1 MRFEYDYMVIAKL
14 AEWARRIP
22 DDRDFLDYWYNL
34 FLSDVKCGIDDK
46 EVDNSTSFWLTRWRE
61 DFEES
66 YTPIKGEGF
75 FDYERA
81 WFATYAQYLVC
92 EFQTPSKTLAGHYG
106 LVMFKWLMGRYAEFH
121 TIGTNLFID
130 YFMDEW
136 GMPPNVAQ
144 PARIVNL

>member
-1 MRFEYDYMVIAKL
+1 MRFEYDYMVTAKL
-14 AEWARRIP
+14 AEWAKRIP
-22 DDRDFLDYWYNL
+22 DDCDFLDYWFNL

-46 EVDNSTSFWLTRWRE
+46 GVDNSTSFWLTRWRE

-66 YTPIKGEGF
+66 YTPINGEGF
-75 FDYERA
+75 YDYERA
-81 WFATYAQYLVC
+81 WFAMYAQYLVC
-92 EFQTPSKTLAGHYG
+92 EFQTPSKMLAEHYG
-106 LVMFKWLMGRYAEFH
+106 FGMFKWLMERYTEFH

-130 YFMDEW
+130 YFVEEW